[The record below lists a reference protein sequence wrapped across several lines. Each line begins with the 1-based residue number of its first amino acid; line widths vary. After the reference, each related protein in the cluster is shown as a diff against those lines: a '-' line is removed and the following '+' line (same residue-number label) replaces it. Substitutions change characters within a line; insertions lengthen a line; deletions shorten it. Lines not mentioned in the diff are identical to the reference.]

1 MPEDKNRATAAAIL
15 PLVGGAKNLTS
26 IAHCMTRLRL
36 GVQDRSLVQDE
47 ALKALPAVM
56 GVVEDDTY
64 QIVLGPGTVARVTPE
79 FERLV
84 EQART
89 TAPPPEPKAGAPGA
103 GAPGA
108 GAPEAG
114 APDAG
119 APDAGAPEALAQTA
133 APGAATPPSAPES
146 TPEAATS
153 TGAPTCTPTGAL
165 TATTAEELAAQ
176 GAALK
181 ARQKSRNATPVK
193 LFLRRIAN
201 IFVPLIPAL
210 IGCGIVAGINGLLAN
225 LGWLPSVVPALAAIA
240 SGFMSLIA
248 VFVGYQTAKEF
259 GGTPILGG
267 AVAAIIVFPG
277 IAHVTAFGQKLA
289 PGQGGV
295 LGALAAA
302 LLAVQVE
309 KCCRNG
315 VFPGRAKP
323 RAWGKVP
330 DALDV
335 LLTPTL
341 TVLVTGLVTIFGLM
355 FVAGEVSTA
364 IGTFATWL
372 LAHGGAF
379 AGFVLGGLFL
389 PLVMLG
395 LHQALIPIHTTLI
408 EQQGYTV
415 LLPILAMAG
424 AGQVGAALAV
434 YLRLPRNRSIRTTI
448 KSALPAGFL
457 GVGEPLIYGVSL
469 PLGRPFI
476 TACIG
481 GACGGGFIGLFN
493 QLGDAV
499 GSTAIG
505 PSGWALFPLVKGNQP
520 VTTTLVVYALGLAVG
535 YLTGFLATY
544 FFGFSKQLRAD
555 LNTDPEDPDAAAT
568 ATAPHPPQTTDPAT
582 TGAPT
587 PPTATPGTPNTPG
600 TPAGLGTR

>member
-1 MPEDKNRATAAAIL
+1 MTEDKNRATAAAIL

-36 GVQDRSLVQDE
+36 GVRDRSLVRDE

-64 QIVLGPGTVARVTPE
+64 QIVLGPGTVAHVTPE

-89 TAPPPEPKAGAPGA
+89 TDRGPEPRAGAPEA
-103 GAPGA
+103 VTPEA

-114 APDAG
+114 APEAVAPTAG
-119 APDAGAPEALAQTA
+119 PP
-133 APGAATPPSAPES
+133 AATP
-146 TPEAATS
+146 
-153 TGAPTCTPTGAL
+153 

-201 IFVPLIPAL
+201 VFVPLIPAL
-210 IGCGIVAGINGLLAN
+210 IGCGIVAGINGLLTN

-248 VFVGYQTAKEF
+248 VFVGFQTAKEF

-277 IAHVTAFGQKLA
+277 IAHVTAFGQKLV

-295 LGALAAA
+295 LGALGAA

-315 VFPGRAKP
+315 VFPGRAKS
-323 RAWGKVP
+323 RRRGRVP
-330 DALDV
+330 EALDV

-434 YLRLPRNRSIRTTI
+434 YLRLPHNRSLRTTI

-493 QLGDAV
+493 QLGDTV

-505 PSGWALFPLVKGNQP
+505 PSGWALFPLVKGAQP
-520 VTTTLVVYALGLAVG
+520 VTTTLVVYALGLAAG

-555 LNTDPEDPDAAAT
+555 LNTDPD
-568 ATAPHPPQTTDPAT
+568 ATAPTLSETDPAT
-582 TGAPT
+582 TGGSPAPPTPNMPDPPGASNALGT
-587 PPTATPGTPNTPG
+587 PPTSDTPTTPDTPTAPG
-600 TPAGLGTR
+600 SPAGLGTR